1 MSVNF
6 FHVNSIMKI
15 KFCIN
20 LGGSRAGAPTPH
32 PFEYFVHFDCRT
44 RIYFDRSLH
53 TITSEFLSINS
64 LKVMISSLLKNLY
77 WPVVLKHEFYSLI
90 RAHSKNIGYV
100 YRLYVKRHQD
110 NPQTQRILPLPI
122 YHLRLYYYTE
132 RTISDLILS
141 LNFSFQNNGNDI

>member
-15 KFCIN
+15 KFCLN

-110 NPQTQRILPLPI
+110 KIPRHREFYRSPRFLNSWIL
-122 YHLRLYYYTE
+122 Y
-132 RTISDLILS
+132 
-141 LNFSFQNNGNDI
+141 